1 MSGVSRQSVTRCRRS
16 ADSSRIMHFTAPRSL
31 GTVLTTA
38 ALLLPLLPT
47 ASAQERKPAPNYF
60 EDSFPFQMACINATY
75 PSNNTAMKGVAI
87 RVGNDATMLFDT
99 DVCRMAAGWTGGFI
113 SSRGVAFDGGHGHH
127 PAMVGSQEFGV
138 GNGPGVAGPDGSF
151 ADRRPEPYGPMD
163 ASVAKWEGLFLNG
176 DHVLLTYSV
185 AGGTR
190 INEQPGSLVAG
201 GQTVLTRTLQIDPP
215 SRGFLF
221 FKSQKTAEAFS
232 LAVAD
237 VTGTVGAQTTDD
249 ISVIDNGIVTRV
261 SASGL
266 PPGSGLALKE
276 GRIVL
281 NVPKGTRAGT
291 VKLAIWS
298 GSEVD
303 GSALS
308 GVASQAP
315 DLADFAAGGAKRWTQ
330 TVTVAG
336 RRDTST
342 TPDGAYA
349 TDSIT
354 APDQNPWNRRVRF
367 GGFDFFPDGHS
378 AAFCTHDGDI
388 WIVKGIDETLENLVW
403 SRFASGLYEPL
414 GLVIVDGIIYTSGR
428 DGITRFRDL
437 NGDGEAD
444 EYEAFN
450 HEVMSTEGFHEFVFD
465 LHRDAAG
472 NFYFAKANPV
482 NGGGRGFGDQ
492 KASRGNGTVCSHAGC
507 LFKVSPDGSR
517 FEIVARGFRAPNGI
531 GVRADGQVTTS
542 DNEGTWVPTTPI
554 NWVDGK
560 AFHGVQNNLTPPE
573 VSARFAPPI
582 LWLSHNDYDN
592 SGGGQIWVASDK
604 WGPFQGELLHE
615 SYGKSALYLVMRQ
628 ELPDGRQQAA
638 ATRFP
643 VKFTSSAMR
652 ARWNPADQQLYVAG
666 LSEWQSNAAKQT
678 GFDRVRYTGKPVYS
692 VRGVKVV
699 PGGVELSF
707 TQPLD
712 KASAEDLQN
721 WSGKRWNYVRSENY
735 GSPEIGVT
743 DPGKKGREGI
753 NITGAR
759 LGNDGKT
766 VTLTIENLKPVM
778 QQSIKWDLRA
788 ADGTKIAQE
797 IQQTIHEVPGQ
808 PLSMNP

>member
-1 MSGVSRQSVTRCRRS
+1 
-16 ADSSRIMHFTAPRSL
+16 MHTFALRSL
-31 GTVLTTA
+31 PKALATATLFA
-38 ALLLPLLPT
+38 ALVPAL
-47 ASAQERKPAPNYF
+47 SAADGKAPPNYF
-60 EDSFPFQMACINATY
+60 ESSFPFQMACINANY
-75 PSNNTAMKGVAI
+75 PSNNTAMKGIAV

-127 PAMVGSQEFGV
+127 PAMVGTQEFGV

-151 ADRRPEPYGPMD
+151 ADRRSEPYGPMD
-163 ASVAKWEGLFLNG
+163 ATVAKWEGLFLNG
-176 DHVLLTYSV
+176 NDVLLTYSV
-185 AGGTR
+185 AGGTQ
-190 INEQPGSLVAG
+190 IAEQPGSVVVG
-201 GQTVLTRTLQIDPP
+201 GQTVLTRTVQLDPP
-215 SRGFLF
+215 RRGFLF
-221 FKSQKTAEAFS
+221 FKSQRTPEAFS
-232 LAVAD
+232 IAVAD
-237 VTGTVGAQTTDD
+237 VAGTPGTQTSDD
-249 ISVIDNGIVTRV
+249 ITVTEGGVSTRV

-266 PPGSGLALKE
+266 PSGAALALKN

-281 NVPKGTRAGT
+281 EVPKGTRAGT
-291 VKLAIWS
+291 VKLSLWS
-298 GSEVD
+298 GPEAD
-303 GSALS
+303 AAA
-308 GVASQAP
+308 VAGAASKAP
-315 DLADFAAGGAKRWTQ
+315 DLASFAKGGAKHWNE
-330 TVTVAG
+330 TVNVAG
-336 RRDTST
+336 KLNTSV

-349 TDSIT
+349 TDAIT
-354 APDQNPWNRRVRF
+354 PPDQNPWNRRVRF

-388 WIVKGIDETLENLVW
+388 WIVKGIDEKLENLVW

-414 GLVIVDGIIYTSGR
+414 GLVIVDGTIYTSGR

-507 LFKVSPDGSR
+507 LFKVSPDGSK
-517 FEIVARGFRAPNGI
+517 FEIVARGLRAPNGI

-560 AFHGVQNNLTPPE
+560 TFHGVQNNLTAPE
-573 VSARFAPPI
+573 VAAKFAPPI
-582 LWLSHNDYDN
+582 MWLSHNDYDN
-592 SGGGQIWVASDK
+592 SGGGQIWVTSDQ
-604 WGPFQGELLHE
+604 WGPFKGELLHE
-615 SYGKSALYLVMRQ
+615 SYGKSSLYLVMRQ

-638 ATRFP
+638 ATKFP

-652 ARWNPADQQLYVAG
+652 ARWSPADHQLYIAG

-692 VRGVKVV
+692 VRAVKVV

-735 GSPEIGVT
+735 GSPEIGVS
-743 DPGKKGREGI
+743 DPAKKGREGL

-766 VTLTIENLKPVM
+766 VTLTIEDIKPVM
-778 QQSIKWDLRA
+778 QQSIKWDVKA

-797 IQQTIHEVPGQ
+797 IQQTVHEVPGQ
-808 PLSMNP
+808 PLSLNN